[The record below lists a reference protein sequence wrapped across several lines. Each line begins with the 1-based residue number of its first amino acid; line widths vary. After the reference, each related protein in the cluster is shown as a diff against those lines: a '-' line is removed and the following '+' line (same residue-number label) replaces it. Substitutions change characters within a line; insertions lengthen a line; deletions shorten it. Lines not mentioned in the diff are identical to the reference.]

1 MHKFLGIIMVAGL
14 VFYVAA
20 CIALFLGQRSM
31 IYYPPAQAAL
41 AAPLVSTLEAPGAVL
56 RVSERPLAGRQAVI
70 YFGGNA
76 EDVSTSLPLLAQ
88 AFPRHALYLL
98 HYRGYAGSTGNP
110 TEADLVADAL
120 LLFDRVAAYHP
131 EIVVVGRSLGSG
143 VALQLASRRPVH
155 RLVLVTPYDSILEL
169 AGRQFPWV
177 PVRWLLKDRYESGLY
192 AGKIEVPTVVL
203 AAENDE
209 VIPAWST
216 QRLVSRFAPG
226 VASVRVIPGA
236 GHNTISASPA
246 YVAALASGR

>member
-1 MHKFLGIIMVAGL
+1 MLKFLGIIMVAGL

-98 HYRGYAGSTGNP
+98 HYRGYAGSTGSP

-192 AGKIEVPTVVL
+192 AAKIEVPTVVL

>member
-192 AGKIEVPTVVL
+192 AAKIEVPTVVL

>member
-1 MHKFLGIIMVAGL
+1 MLKFLGIIMVAGL

-98 HYRGYAGSTGNP
+98 HYRGYAGSTGSP

-155 RLVLVTPYDSILEL
+155 RLVLVTPYDSVLEL

-192 AGKIEVPTVVL
+192 AAKIEVPTVVL

>member
-1 MHKFLGIIMVAGL
+1 MLKFLGIIMVAGL

-155 RLVLVTPYDSILEL
+155 RLVLVTPYNSILEL

-192 AGKIEVPTVVL
+192 AAKIEVPTVVL

>member
-1 MHKFLGIIMVAGL
+1 MLKFLGIIMVAGL

>member
-1 MHKFLGIIMVAGL
+1 MLKFLGIIMVAGL

-31 IYYPPAQAAL
+31 IYYPPAQATL

-98 HYRGYAGSTGNP
+98 HYRGYAGSTGSP

-192 AGKIEVPTVVL
+192 AAKIEVPTVVL